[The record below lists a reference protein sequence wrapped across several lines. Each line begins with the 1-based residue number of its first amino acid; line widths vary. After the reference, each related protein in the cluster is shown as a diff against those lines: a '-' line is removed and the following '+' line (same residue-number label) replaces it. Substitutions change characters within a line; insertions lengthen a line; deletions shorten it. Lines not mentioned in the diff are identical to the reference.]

1 MGDNLAGSIV
11 LFGAGLIIFLCGYPQ
26 YARLLDPVSLTLYS
40 TVGLTLYAF
49 SS

>member
-11 LFGAGLIIFLCGYPQ
+11 LFGAGLIIFLYGYPQ
-26 YARLLDPVSLTLYS
+26 YVRLLDPVNLTLYS
-40 TVGLTLYAF
+40 TVGLTLYVF